1 MIVAAHHLK
10 GTPQHEFH
18 ERLKKYMG
26 EGGTPEFWPQKPW
39 PEKCFV
45 QWGIGIVPAGVSFFE
60 AFPGNDDTA
69 GGFIRGEGSTL
80 EEAEASAFAKYERQH
95 ECQHLWGRED
105 YKNGYALCRR
115 CRAGRSGLAISL
127 VHHAEQFSF
136 RRIERV
142 TRQAIAVEV
151 VAGHEP
157 TRRTPSTTPRPA
169 GKPAWKAGEKRAPAA
184 GQADGRFPKPAA
196 ARRDGAPR
204 TRHEGSAKSGPV
216 RAGGRRP
223 GYEGH

>member
-115 CRAGRSGLAISL
+115 CRAGRSGLFKELFIL
-127 VHHAEQFSF
+127 GQW
-136 RRIERV
+136 RR
-142 TRQAIAVEV
+142 
-151 VAGHEP
+151 P
-157 TRRTPSTTPRPA
+157 L
-169 GKPAWKAGEKRAPAA
+169 KPWEATDLE
-184 GQADGRFPKPAA
+184 
-196 ARRDGAPR
+196 
-204 TRHEGSAKSGPV
+204 RHEQKTPDPQFDAELERKH
-216 RAGGRRP
+216 P
-223 GYEGH
+223 GILASLEKMYKLQRLQRHLFGVEELQPLDGHIPGKMQ